1 MDWMIGVAG
10 VLVPMLGV
18 SVLLAAFFRG
28 LAQSERELPPR
39 TPVQETMPSDQ
50 SDAPHRLG

>member
-50 SDAPHRLG
+50 SDAPHRLA